1 LEAFPKRRPT
11 LERASARML
20 FSFERPG
27 RRLPSCL
34 SPDLENCTVGQE
46 IELSRNIH
54 RQDMKGTWWMPWHQE
69 PMKDVDG
76 CDKPR

>member
-1 LEAFPKRRPT
+1 
-11 LERASARML
+11 ML

-27 RRLPSCL
+27 RALPVSGASRRTL
-34 SPDLENCTVGQE
+34 KTAQIGQK
-46 IELSRNIH
+46 IELFDH
-54 RQDMKGTWWMPWHQE
+54 RQDIKGMWWMPWHQE